1 MVLLCLFHV
10 LLLIHVGEI
19 EALPMPGS
27 VYMLSLIYLFI
38 TMLLSMFSLVFGR
51 PIDLDDTLAIKL
63 LNS

>member
-1 MVLLCLFHV
+1 MLFLCLVHV

-38 TMLLSMFSLVFGR
+38 TMLSMSNLVFGQ
-51 PIDLDDTLAIKL
+51 PIAFR
-63 LNS
+63 